1 MCRIIVL
8 CKTVMPAY
16 LITYDLNSPGQ
27 KHQKLHSFITEHFP
41 YAKLSESSFAVKS
54 KKSSEQVFDLVKGYI
69 DSNDDLFVIQ
79 LTRPYSGYGE
89 KNVIKWLN
97 DFL

>member
-1 MCRIIVL
+1 
-8 CKTVMPAY
+8 MPTY

-27 KHQKLHSFITEHFP
+27 KHQKLHSFITDNFP

-54 KKSSEQVFDLVKGYI
+54 NKSSEQIFDLVKKYI
-69 DSNDDLFVIQ
+69 DSNDDIFVIK
-79 LTRPYSGYGE
+79 LTKPFNGYGE